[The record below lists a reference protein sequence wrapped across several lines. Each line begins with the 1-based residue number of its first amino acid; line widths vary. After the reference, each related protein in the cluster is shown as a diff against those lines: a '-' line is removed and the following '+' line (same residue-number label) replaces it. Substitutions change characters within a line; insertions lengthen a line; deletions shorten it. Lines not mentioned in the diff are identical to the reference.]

1 MALSFRGE
9 RLFYFKEVK
18 KMKNTVFDNSDEVYF
33 FMEEPPM
40 KPVYCDD
47 LEKNHIEA
55 DPQNGDEIYC
65 ANETARD

>member
-1 MALSFRGE
+1 
-9 RLFYFKEVK
+9 
-18 KMKNTVFDNSDEVYF
+18 MKNTVFDISDEVYF